1 MRSFMHSYLRVFDVV
16 NVVIRY
22 VLVLLLAG
30 MTVLIGWQVFARFV
44 VGESLT
50 FSEEVS
56 RFAMVWLVVLGA
68 AYAAQSGRLIKVDVL
83 EHVLGSGARK
93 AAIITAGCVS
103 IVFYLVLVVFGMF
116 ITEAVSFQRTPATE
130 ISMSV
135 PMAALPVGGAFLVLN
150 TVYHLFAT
158 ALGVRQASEV
168 DEILTE
174 AGEVES

>member
-1 MRSFMHSYLRVFDVV
+1 MRAFMRSYLRVFGVV
-16 NVVIRY
+16 NAGIRY
-22 VLVLLLAG
+22 VLALLLAV

-68 AYAAQSGRLIKVDVL
+68 AYAAQNGRLIKVDIL
-83 EHVLGSGARK
+83 EHVLGGGARK
-93 AAIITAGCVS
+93 AAIIVAGCLS

-116 ITEAVSFQRTPATE
+116 ITDAVAFQRTPATE
-130 ISMSV
+130 ISMSI

-150 TVYHLFAT
+150 TVCHLFAT
-158 ALGVRQASEV
+158 VLDVRQVSEV
-168 DEILTE
+168 DEILAE
-174 AGEVES
+174 AGEVER